1 MNKKNDVSKLKKIKE
16 ELHSATFS
24 KEGEYND
31 LDTIIDDI
39 AYHYSIFQTII
50 TDTFQENFSFECKGG
65 NILFNDLISA
75 RDGAD
80 RITFNYSTFRE
91 SFEQRFASL
100 IFSGSYSADSDPIT
114 FCPDDATKIRIYMSH
129 NDIELLRL
137 KIQSYLYANLK
148 KLNET
153 YADEIPNINNFL
165 MPFSQIIFSL
175 EKSGISIDTLFE
187 ENKKYKKIELY
198 EILNNSKELINL
210 STDIDINE
218 KLEKI
223 KNTIKQIDSQKMTNI

>member
-1 MNKKNDVSKLKKIKE
+1 M
-16 ELHSATFS
+16 HSATFS
-24 KEGEYND
+24 KEGEDND

-39 AYHYSIFQTII
+39 AHHYSIFQTII
-50 TDTFQENFSFECKGG
+50 TDTFKENFSFEFKGG

-100 IFSGSYSADSDPIT
+100 IFSGAYSADSDPIT

-137 KIQSYLYANLK
+137 KIQSHLYENLK

-187 ENKKYKKIELY
+187 ENKKYKKIEIY
-198 EILNNSKELINL
+198 NIINNSKDIINL
-210 STDIDINE
+210 SSDVDIEE
-218 KLEKI
+218 KLKSLSESFKR
-223 KNTIKQIDSQKMTNI
+223 KSERNML

>member
-1 MNKKNDVSKLKKIKE
+1 MNKKIEDSKLKKIKE

-24 KEGEYND
+24 KEGEDND

-39 AYHYSIFQTII
+39 AHHYSIFQTII
-50 TDTFQENFSFECKGG
+50 TDTFKENFSFEFKGG

-91 SFEQRFASL
+91 NFEQRFASL
-100 IFSGSYSADSDPIT
+100 MFSGANSYDLTSIT
-114 FCPDDATKIRIYMSH
+114 FCPVHASNIRIYMSH
-129 NDIELLRL
+129 NDIELLKL
-137 KIQSYLYANLK
+137 KIQKYLYENMK

-175 EKSGISIDTLFE
+175 EKSGISLDSLFE

-198 EILNNSKELINL
+198 EILNNSKEIINL

-223 KNTIKQIDSQKMTNI
+223 KNTIKQIDSQKLTNI